1 MEIGECTAATGPH
14 VYLSQKCAPC
24 LVTWRAESNARA
36 TCDERSAAGT
46 SLPPDTA
53 TTVGAADAARRLRS
67 GSGKI
72 PPAMEKLQ
80 RVQDEIEEATDVMR
94 QNIEQVVGRGEHLE
108 VCIHSLIFRL

>member
-1 MEIGECTAATGPH
+1 MQPPDLA
-14 VYLSQKCAPC
+14 QKCATC
-24 LVTWRAESNARA
+24 TRLVDALMTWRAETQARPCLA
-36 TCDERSAAGT
+36 TTAAGT